1 MISQK
6 AQYALKALIV
16 LSRLDPGE
24 GLTTGEI
31 AEARGIPRKFLEQIL
46 LELKRHGI
54 VASRRGREGG
64 YRMLRP
70 SDRVTFGEILRIV
83 DGPLA
88 PLPCLSKIAYRRCE
102 GCIDE
107 GGCEVRRVFSLVTE
121 ATRGVLDR
129 ATIADSIGAS
139 DDDLARFLT
148 PISAAA

>member
-6 AQYALKALIV
+6 AQYALKALVV
-16 LSRLDPGE
+16 LARLQPGE
-24 GLTTGEI
+24 GLTTADI

-64 YRMLRP
+64 YRLLRT
-70 SDRVTFGEILRIV
+70 SDRITFGEVLRIV

-88 PLPCLSKIAYRRCE
+88 PLPCLSKVAYRRCE

-107 GGCEVRRVFSLVTE
+107 EGCEVRRVFKLVTE
-121 ATRGVLDR
+121 ATRAVLDR
-129 ATIADSIGAS
+129 ATIADAISAP
-139 DDDLARFLT
+139 DDDLAQFM
-148 PISAAA
+148 ISAAA